1 MSRYLHELA
10 EVGISRGTLARIL
23 QVVQDGLALEAIR
36 LVENFL
42 S

>member
-1 MSRYLHELA
+1 MSRHLHELA
-10 EVGISRGTLARIL
+10 ELGISRGTLTRIL
-23 QVVQDGLALEAIR
+23 QEVPDGLALEAIR